1 MVDPPADDAAEPRP
15 RGRRARGQDTRR
27 AIVDAARTE
36 FLEHGYSAA
45 SMRAVARRAG
55 VDPALV
61 RYWFPQGRSALFAAT
76 LTDTGIDPGRIAASV
91 ASGPVETMGPRLVA
105 AILAA
110 WERPDAQETMAL
122 LLRTIATGLDV
133 PAAIRDYLMREVFAR
148 VRPAVSG
155 PDADLRINLAMSHVV
170 GLMVARY
177 LVRLEPLA
185 SAPAAQ
191 VVAEVG
197 PVLQR
202 YFTPDACPDACPDA
216 VPDDAPDG

>member
-1 MVDPPADDAAEPRP
+1 MAEPDADDAETRP
-15 RGRRARGQDTRR
+15 RGRRARGEDTRR
-27 AIVDAARTE
+27 AIVEAARAE
-36 FLEHGYSAA
+36 FLERGYGAA

-61 RYWFPQGRSALFAAT
+61 RYWFPEGRAALFAAT

-91 ASGPVETMGPRLVA
+91 AEGPLETMGTRLVA

-122 LLRTIATGLDV
+122 LLRTIATDADV

-148 VRPAVSG
+148 VRASVPG
-155 PDADLRINLAMSHVV
+155 PDADLRVNLAMSHVV

-202 YFTPDACPDACPDA
+202 YFTPD
-216 VPDDAPDG
+216 V